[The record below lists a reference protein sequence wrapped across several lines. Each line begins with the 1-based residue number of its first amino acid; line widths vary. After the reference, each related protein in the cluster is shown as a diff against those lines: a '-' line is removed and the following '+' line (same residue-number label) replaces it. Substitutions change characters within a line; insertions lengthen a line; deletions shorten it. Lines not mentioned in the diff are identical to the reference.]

1 MPAASAFA
9 LHGYGWIPLWVFAAV
24 VVLAFPPAVLALFL
38 WWMADEERGISRL
51 SGTDMI
57 AELVLATLFG
67 LLLLGIHRK
76 VIARIQ
82 RRPGPPVWQEILHA
96 AKFSFKTTWVPATA
110 SGALFAGIVLIA
122 IGIWTAAFFVL
133 MTGGSLLVI
142 FGIYM
147 LHKIVEHGF
156 GLSSGSPYGKFGGV
170 RSVISAASEIPLF
183 VCVAVIAFYTALP
196 GDLCHH
202 RIPAG
207 ERPAPAHRISRCI
220 AMYLVL
226 LSKMPFGPF
235 SIVEAK
241 ELVSG
246 YKTEHFG
253 IWRAGLEVCNGLK
266 TFVLLGTF
274 LAVFIGQLTLPAI
287 VVGMIILI
295 ILLAFSCAL
304 TPMLSPFD
312 SVTIQTMVTGLVLV
326 YAVIVLTV
334 VHP

>member
-1 MPAASAFA
+1 
-9 LHGYGWIPLWVFAAV
+9 
-24 VVLAFPPAVLALFL
+24 
-38 WWMADEERGISRL
+38 
-51 SGTDMI
+51 MI
-57 AELVLATLFG
+57 AQLILATLTG

-82 RRPGPPVWQEILHA
+82 RRPGPPVWQEILHML
-96 AKFSFKTTWVPATA
+96 KFSFKSTWIPATA
-110 SGALFAGIVLIA
+110 STVLFSGVVLVA
-122 IGIWTAAFFVL
+122 IGIWTAAFFVML
-133 MTGGSLLVI
+133 TGGSLLVI

-183 VCVAVIAFYTALP
+183 VSVAAIAIFTRSFDIRDIVAYQTVQGPLLFIAF
-196 GDLCHH
+196 
-202 RIPAG
+202 PA
-207 ERPAPAHRISRCI
+207 AV
-220 AMYLVL
+220 AMYIVI

-235 SIVEAK
+235 SIVESK

-266 TFVLLGTF
+266 TTVLLATF
-274 LAVFIGQLTLPAI
+274 LMVFFGQLPLLWMIAGMMLL
-287 VVGMIILI
+287 VVSLSF
-295 ILLAFSCAL
+295 ACAL

-312 SVTIQTMVTGLVLV
+312 SVTVQTLVTGLMLCYCAVLFIGV
-326 YAVIVLTV
+326 RA
-334 VHP
+334 